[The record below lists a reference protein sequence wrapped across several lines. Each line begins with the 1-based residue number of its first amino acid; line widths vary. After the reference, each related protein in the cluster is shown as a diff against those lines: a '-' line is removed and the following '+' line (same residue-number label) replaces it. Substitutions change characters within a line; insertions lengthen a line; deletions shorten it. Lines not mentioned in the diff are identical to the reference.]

1 METRPV
7 TTNDAEADQHL
18 SRLLLNDV
26 ETPWWQSLRDNIR
39 DLIEFNKL
47 PPLQTTSKPVA
58 VRDIWGDYRY
68 GKFSAPMSVALHIL
82 VIGALLWGGKAA
94 VKAVN
99 PALHDKLF
107 VSLEEIKPYVPSP
120 AKGKMQ
126 GGGGGGD
133 RSPDP
138 ASKGHPPKFA
148 AEQFAP
154 PVVVNRAVDPKLTV
168 EPTVIGPPEIK
179 LASNLSQMG
188 DPMGVI
194 GPPSNGTGYGGGIG
208 SGLGGG
214 VGSGDGGG
222 VGPGSGGGFG
232 GGAFRVGGGVSPP
245 IPIYKIEPEFTE
257 AARKAKYQGTVLV
270 AIVVD
275 ADGHVR
281 DPRIVKA
288 VGLGLDEKAL
298 EAVRQ
303 WKFKPGMKDG
313 RAVPVYA
320 QIEVTFRL
328 L

>member
-1 METRPV
+1 MDTHPID
-7 TTNDAEADQHL
+7 NNEADQHL
-18 SRLLLNDV
+18 SRLLVNDV
-26 ETPWWQSLRDNIR
+26 EVPWWKSLVDNIKEV
-39 DLIEFNKL
+39 IEFNKL
-47 PPLQTTSKPVA
+47 PPLVTTSTPVA
-58 VRDIWGDYRY
+58 VRDIWGDSGNSKY
-68 GKFSAPMSVALHIL
+68 SVPMSVGLHIVVVL
-82 VIGALLWGGKAA
+82 ALIFGGKA
-94 VKAVN
+94 VLKKVD
-99 PALHDKLF
+99 PTLHDKIF
-107 VSLEEIKPYVPSP
+107 INTTDIEAYTPKPAPS
-120 AKGKMQ
+120 KMG

-138 ASKGHPPKFA
+138 ASKGRAPRFA

-154 PVVVNRAVDPKLTV
+154 PTVVNRAIDPKLMV
-168 EPTVIGPPEIK
+168 EATVIGPPEIK
-179 LASNLSQMG
+179 LASNMSQIG
-188 DPMGVI
+188 DPMGVL

-208 SGLGGG
+208 SGHGGG

-232 GGAFRVGGGVSPP
+232 GGAFKVGGGVSPP
-245 IPIYKIEPEFTE
+245 SVIYKVEPEFTE
-257 AARKAKYQGTVLV
+257 AARKAKYQGTVLISV
-270 AIVVD
+270 IVE
-275 ADGHVR
+275 ADGHVK
-281 DPRIVKA
+281 DPRVVKA

>member
-1 METRPV
+1 MDTRPIGP
-7 TTNDAEADQHL
+7 NDAQYDPDQHL
-18 SRLLLNDV
+18 SRLLVNNV
-26 ETPWWQSLRDNIR
+26 EVPVWKSLLDNIK

-47 PPLQTTSKPVA
+47 PPLVTTSTPVA
-58 VRDIWGDYRY
+58 VRDIWGDSGNTKY
-68 GKFSAPMSVALHIL
+68 SVPMSVGLHVL
-82 VIGALLWGGKAA
+82 VVVALLFGGKA
-94 VKAVN
+94 VLKKVDPN
-99 PALHDKLF
+99 LHDKIF
-107 VSLEEIKPYVPSP
+107 FNSVEIAAYQPKPS
-120 AKGKMQ
+120 KMG

-138 ASKGHPPKFA
+138 ASKGRAPRFA

-154 PVVVNRAVDPKLTV
+154 PTVVNRAVDPKLLV
-168 EPTVIGPPEIK
+168 EATVIGPPELK
-179 LASNLSQMG
+179 LASNMSQIG
-188 DPMGVI
+188 DPMGVL

-208 SGLGGG
+208 SGHGGG

-232 GGAFRVGGGVSPP
+232 GGAFKVGGGVSPP
-245 IPIYKIEPEFTE
+245 SVIYKVEPEFTE
-257 AARKAKYQGTVLV
+257 AARKAKYQGTVLIAV
-270 AIVVD
+270 IVE
-275 ADGHVR
+275 ADGHVK
-281 DPRIVKA
+281 DPRVVKA

-298 EAVRQ
+298 EAVKQ